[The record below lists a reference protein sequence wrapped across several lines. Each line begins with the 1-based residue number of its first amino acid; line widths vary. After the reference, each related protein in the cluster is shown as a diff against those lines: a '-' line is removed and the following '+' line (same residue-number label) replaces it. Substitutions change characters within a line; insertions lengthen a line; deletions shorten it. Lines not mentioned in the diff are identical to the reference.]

1 MSIESVSIDTAP
13 DEALIIDVDG
23 FEGPLDVLLTLARNQ
38 KVDLTKISILALT
51 EQYIAFINA
60 ARKLHLDLAADYLV
74 MAAWLAYLKS
84 RLLLPEPPGGE
95 EPSAEELA
103 ERLTQQ
109 LARLEIIRA
118 AASKLSARDRLG
130 VDFFLRGDPEG
141 VAKVKTIVH
150 SDTLYDLLKA
160 YGNYRNRQ
168 NPPRMTVAR
177 AKVFAIEDARHRLER
192 MLGLLIEWNQL
203 DAIVP
208 ILSPEPSVRR
218 SAVAS
223 MLSAS
228 LEMARDGELEI
239 NQSTAFAPIFIRRRE
254 ASPPRT
260 GSGDAS

>member
-1 MSIESVSIDTAP
+1 MSVEPILDTATP
-13 DEALIIDVDG
+13 DEALIVDVDG

-38 KVDLTKISILALT
+38 KVDLTKISILALA

-84 RLLLPEPPGGE
+84 RLLLPEPPGGP

-118 AASKLSARDRLG
+118 AAQKLSARDRLG
-130 VDFFLRGDPEG
+130 VDFFLRGEPEG
-141 VAKVKTIVH
+141 MSKVTTVVH
-150 SDTLYDLLKA
+150 ADTLYDLLKA

-228 LEMARDGELEI
+228 LEMARDGDLEI
-239 NQSTAFAPIFIRRRE
+239 NQSAAFGPVFIRRKE
-254 ASPPRT
+254 ASPPHAAP
-260 GSGDAS
+260 GDEP